1 MILTKDYAGDAEPAL
16 GCGPYSEPAATV
28 SPDRKQDTAKMLGK
42 AARYIDIAVLAP
54 IHPARDQTLLLISGP
69 DSPHV
74 RFRSLA
80 DIEAP
85 SPNVRFVPKAD
96 NRRWVRSVDIDN
108 S

>member
-1 MILTKDYAGDAEPAL
+1 
-16 GCGPYSEPAATV
+16 
-28 SPDRKQDTAKMLGK
+28 MLGK

-54 IHPARDQTLLLISGP
+54 IHPARDQTLLLIAGP